1 MSFDARYADDPVA
14 SASVGFDE
22 LAKGMFQIWRFLSHA
37 RRGLTG
43 DITVAPSCCGV
54 IVTADS
60 WLTMASRQAAQVIA
74 TATAMADAEGN
85 IDEGDR
91 CAVAFCPTDDV
102 ESGLQTGKPAG
113 SLDARATVS
122 HA

>member
-60 WLTMASRQAAQVIA
+60 WLTMASRQAEQVIA

-91 CAVAFCPTDDV
+91 C
-102 ESGLQTGKPAG
+102 EKIG
-113 SLDARATVS
+113 RASCRERVCQYV
-122 HA
+122 

>member
-60 WLTMASRQAAQVIA
+60 WLPMASRQAGQEIGRDTSELPSLMRISYAVFRLKKKNIITQVQA
-74 TATAMADAEGN
+74 TTTQSRIIYN
-85 IDEGDR
+85 
-91 CAVAFCPTDDV
+91 
-102 ESGLQTGKPAG
+102 
-113 SLDARATVS
+113 
-122 HA
+122 H